1 MRPVSRFTT
10 GPFRLAVSD
19 LMQQPR
25 LSSIFIMYG
34 TRSCY
39 LIPLSLFA
47 VAMPKTDSHD
57 SQSTSPRIWSR
68 RRIVAVPIYSVTPR
82 LAELKKKKKNMITD
96 ACLLRKATSSFGD
109 RGIIFRL
116 LQLQTRTGKKG
127 NIINQL
133 PSMPCGLGSNYLSQA
148 SSIFSAACKSLR
160 SLTSSRPG
168 LLLPWRLGVFLQIPT
183 RPIRRQCQVIRQVIR
198 SIEAIRC
205 RVLTLR
211 GRLNSRFVIVIRK
224 RQVNDSGN
232 WTLATDGG
240 CSSRSR
246 RGPVP
251 TGCDRRADTRGS
263 GLGSL

>member
-82 LAELKKKKKNMITD
+82 LAELKKKKNMITD
-96 ACLLRKATSSFGD
+96 ACLLKKSHLILWRQGNHFSSPPTPDQNRQKRKYY
-109 RGIIFRL
+109 
-116 LQLQTRTGKKG
+116 Q
-127 NIINQL
+127 
-133 PSMPCGLGSNYLSQA
+133 
-148 SSIFSAACKSLR
+148 
-160 SLTSSRPG
+160 
-168 LLLPWRLGVFLQIPT
+168 PT
-183 RPIRRQCQVIRQVIR
+183 PFD
-198 SIEAIRC
+198 AM
-205 RVLTLR
+205 
-211 GRLNSRFVIVIRK
+211 
-224 RQVNDSGN
+224 
-232 WTLATDGG
+232 
-240 CSSRSR
+240 
-246 RGPVP
+246 
-251 TGCDRRADTRGS
+251 
-263 GLGSL
+263 